1 MTSVLQYFKNSIM
14 LLNVYKKK
22 KKNHLKAII
31 FKMSVVVESAGEQ

>member
-1 MTSVLQYFKNSIM
+1 MFTKK
-14 LLNVYKKK
+14 KKK